1 MESVWIIFLQVK
13 LDVLY
18 LQLIITFV
26 SYSLKWLLADIVDLI
41 FEFLNDMSILLLTE
55 DVVLLLVL
63 FALLKL
69 KLLLKGLTV
78 DHVILFVECRP
89 ILSGN
94 LHRYKTIKSI
104 TVSPSIEYLLMSLSA
119 REPCGFL
126 CLRSS
131 EIWSHFEM
139 KLRALFAPTSSS
151 CLIPARIF
159 DCFFGNTM
167 DKW

>member
-1 MESVWIIFLQVK
+1 MESVRIIFLQVK

-69 KLLLKGLTV
+69 KLLLEGFTV
-78 DHVILFVECRP
+78 DHVILLV
-89 ILSGN
+89 
-94 LHRYKTIKSI
+94 
-104 TVSPSIEYLLMSLSA
+104 
-119 REPCGFL
+119 
-126 CLRSS
+126 
-131 EIWSHFEM
+131 
-139 KLRALFAPTSSS
+139 
-151 CLIPARIF
+151 
-159 DCFFGNTM
+159 
-167 DKW
+167 